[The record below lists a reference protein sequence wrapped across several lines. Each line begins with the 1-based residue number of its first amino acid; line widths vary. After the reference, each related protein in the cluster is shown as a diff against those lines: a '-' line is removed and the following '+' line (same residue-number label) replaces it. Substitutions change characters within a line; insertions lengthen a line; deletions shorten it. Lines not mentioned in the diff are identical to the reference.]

1 MSVTLQKKGDATSSI
16 TLYFKSV
23 SEDITSA
30 KMKVGVGTGMPVYI
44 RFGYEKFITAT
55 GQIHSSTDH
64 AKLKEWDGDVILEC
78 TSSSYPE
85 IEVTSA
91 SKYLVVDSAKITRK
105 GGYVDQ
111 WDYTFKFIQ
120 ADTSKLKRWS

>member
-16 TLYFKSV
+16 TLYFKTV

-30 KMKVGVGTGMPVYI
+30 KMKVGTGTGIPTYI
-44 RFGYEKFITAT
+44 RFGYEKFITAM
-55 GQIHSSTDH
+55 GQINTSADH
-64 AKLKEWDGDVILEC
+64 AKLKAWDGDVILEC
-78 TSSSYPE
+78 TASTYPE
-85 IEVTSA
+85 IVVTSGVN
-91 SKYLVVDSAKITRK
+91 YLIVDSAKITRK

-120 ADTSKLKRWS
+120 GDVSKFKRWS